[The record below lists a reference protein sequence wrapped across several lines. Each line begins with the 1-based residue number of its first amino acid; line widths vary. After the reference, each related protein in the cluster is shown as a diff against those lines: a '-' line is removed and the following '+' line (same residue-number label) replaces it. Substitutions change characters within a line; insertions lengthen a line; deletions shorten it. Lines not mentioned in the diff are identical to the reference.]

1 MNDCCIFAG
10 QGAQTPGMGK
20 DFAEADAEAMALFD
34 KANSVLGFDL
44 KKTCF
49 EGPAEELTKSNICQ
63 PAIFVTS
70 YAAYMAL
77 QKRRGVQF
85 AAAAGL
91 SLGEWSALCAAG
103 VLDFDSTLKVL
114 EARGRFM
121 QEACEAVPSGMIAI
135 MGATPEQLA
144 ALCEKTGCTVANV
157 NSAAQQ
163 VLSGSKDQV
172 AAAATAAKELGI
184 KRAIPLATAGAFHS
198 KFMQPAREKLAPV
211 LDEVTFSAPKFP
223 VLSNVTG
230 KPHSSDPGEIKAL
243 MLEQVTGATNW
254 AADVEAAKALGCG
267 RFVEFGPGKVLSGL
281 VKKIDA
287 SLVTLNVGDAA
298 SLEATIAALDAQ

>member
-1 MNDCCIFAG
+1 MSDCCCIFAG
-10 QGAQTPGMGK
+10 QGAQTPGMDR

-34 KANSVLGFDL
+34 KANAVLGFDL
-44 KKTCF
+44 KKICF
-49 EGPAEELTKSNICQ
+49 EGPAEDLTKSNICQ

-70 YAAYMAL
+70 YAAYRAL
-77 QKRRGVQF
+77 QKARATPF

-103 VLDFDSTLKVL
+103 VLDFDATLTVL

-121 QEACEAVPSGMIAI
+121 QEACEATPSGMIAI
-135 MGATPEQLA
+135 VGASVAQLDE
-144 ALCEKTGCTVANV
+144 LCAKTGCTPANI
-157 NSAAQQ
+157 NSAAQV
-163 VLSGSKDQV
+163 VLSGDKAQI

-211 LDEVTFSAPKFP
+211 LDGVTFHAPKIP
-223 VLSNVTG
+223 VISNVTG
-230 KPHSSDPGEIKAL
+230 QVHSSDPGEIKAV
-243 MLEQVTGATNW
+243 MLRQVTETTRW
-254 AADVEAAKALGCG
+254 ADDVAAAKALGCA

-281 VKKIDA
+281 IKKIDA
-287 SLVTLNVGDAA
+287 SLATFNVSDLATRDATA
-298 SLEATIAALDAQ
+298 AAL

>member
-1 MNDCCIFAG
+1 
-10 QGAQTPGMGK
+10 MGK

-34 KANSVLGFDL
+34 KANAVLGFDL

-135 MGATPEQLA
+135 VGATPEQLA

>member
-1 MNDCCIFAG
+1 
-10 QGAQTPGMGK
+10 MGK
-20 DFAEADAEAMALFD
+20 DFAEADPEVMSLFD
-34 KANSVLGFDL
+34 RANAVLGFDL

-70 YAAYMAL
+70 YAAYLTL
-77 QKRRGVQF
+77 QKRRPVAF
-85 AAAAGL
+85 DCAAGL
-91 SLGEWSALCAAG
+91 SLGEWGALCAAG
-103 VLDFDSTLKVL
+103 VLDFESTLKVL

-135 MGATPEQLA
+135 VGATPEQLA

-211 LDEVTFSAPKFP
+211 LDEVTFSVPKFP